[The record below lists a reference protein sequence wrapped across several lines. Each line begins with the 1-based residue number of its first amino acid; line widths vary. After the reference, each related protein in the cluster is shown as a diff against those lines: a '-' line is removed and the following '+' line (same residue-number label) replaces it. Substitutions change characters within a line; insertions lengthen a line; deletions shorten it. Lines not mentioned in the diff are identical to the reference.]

1 MKKVMKI
8 VLFVMTFFFIS
19 CSKSTEPVKSNSASD
34 LLLFHDYI
42 NYYNKV
48 YKTGDLIKFTY
59 NGQYSYSFGFSNYRS
74 RFQDFV
80 TSFNI
85 YTGTYGPYYDLNM
98 RKIDSGIVVGQV
110 YTNNVSFICSVVGP
124 NSPSKTATSTE
135 LLFTKF
141 QNPGIVE
148 GSFKAYMNSVL
159 WCDGKFSFN
168 LK

>member
-1 MKKVMKI
+1 MKKVMNI
-8 VLFVMTFFFIS
+8 MLVVMTIFFIS

-42 NYYNKV
+42 NYYDRV

-59 NGQYSYSFGFSNYRS
+59 NGPDSYAFGFSNFRS
-74 RFQDFV
+74 RFQDYV
-80 TSFNI
+80 TSFSI
-85 YTGTYGPYYDLNM
+85 FTGPLGPHYDLNM

-110 YTNNVSFICSVVGP
+110 YTNNISFICSVVGP
-124 NSPSKTATSTE
+124 NSPSKTATATE

-148 GSFKAYMNSVL
+148 GSFKAYMNSTL